1 MNDNSRELK
10 TILILKLGAWHLSG
24 ETMLLH
30 TPPSA
35 SPLWSPSQHLTSA
48 LPALASSQTLNL
60 PSRACSESRRKE
72 TTSLARV

>member
-30 TPPSA
+30 TPPPVLFGLHPST
-35 SPLWSPSQHLTSA
+35 SPLHSQPWHPLRPSIFQVG
-48 LPALASSQTLNL
+48 PAAKAEGKKLQA
-60 PSRACSESRRKE
+60 
-72 TTSLARV
+72 